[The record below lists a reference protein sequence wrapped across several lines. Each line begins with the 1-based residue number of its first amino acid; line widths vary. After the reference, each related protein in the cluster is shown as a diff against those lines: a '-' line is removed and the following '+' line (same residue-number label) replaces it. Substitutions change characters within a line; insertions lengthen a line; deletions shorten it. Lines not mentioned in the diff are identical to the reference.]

1 MDATMPIDL
10 SAPGC
15 PVEVRG
21 IAELTGSPGALRP
34 MRLPAWALAQTDT
47 PALPVV
53 ASMPSGARLSF
64 LTDATEVVIEA
75 QLITTKTAD
84 RPVMPVVF
92 EATADGEPVARAAA
106 TDYHLIHTPDVT
118 KQDVV
123 IVPGR
128 PARVVLDGLPT
139 GRKHLEVWLPQNAGI
154 EIRTFAVSAGA
165 AVLPPPVDTR
175 RRWVH
180 YGSSISHCMEA
191 GHPLGVWP
199 VIAARAAGVDVRN
212 LGLGG
217 QCHLDQFVA
226 RMIRDSDADMVSMK
240 VGINVVNLDSM
251 RDRAFLPAFHGFVD
265 TVREG
270 KPGVPLLVVS
280 PIFCPGHEDGPG
292 PSLRSESGVYSRER
306 PGFLATGALTLR
318 RIREL
323 LATAV
328 AARRDAGDTD
338 IHYLDGLS
346 LFGEGDAA
354 DLPDLL
360 HPNSEG
366 YARMGARFHRLA
378 FVDGPFAGP
387 AAGHQSA
394 PG

>member
-1 MDATMPIDL
+1 MAATQEIDL
-10 SAPGC
+10 SADGC
-15 PVEVRG
+15 AVKFRG
-21 IAELTGSPGALRP
+21 IAELTGPRGALRP
-34 MRLPAWALAQTDT
+34 MRLPAWALAQTDA

-53 ASMPSGARLSF
+53 ASMPSGARISF
-64 LTDATEVVIEA
+64 ETDATEVAIVA
-75 QLITTKTAD
+75 QLITTKMGD
-84 RPVMPVVF
+84 NPVMPVVF
-92 EATADGEPVARAAA
+92 EATADGRPVASAAA
-106 TDYHLIHTPDVT
+106 TDYHLIHTPDIT
-118 KQDVV
+118 RPDVV

-128 PARVVLDGLPT
+128 PARVLLDGLPS

-154 EIRTFAVSAGA
+154 EIRSFAVSAGA
-165 AVLPPPVDTR
+165 VVLPPPADMR

-270 KPGVPLLVVS
+270 KPDVPLLVVS

-292 PSLRSESGVYSRER
+292 PSMRSDAGVHSRER
-306 PGFLATGALTLR
+306 PGFLSAGALTLR
-318 RIREL
+318 RIRGL
-323 LATAV
+323 LAAAV
-328 AARRDAGDTD
+328 DARRGAGDTN

-346 LFGEGDAA
+346 LFGPDDAG

-360 HPNSEG
+360 HPNREG

-378 FVDGPFAGP
+378 FVDGPFAGST
-387 AAGHQSA
+387 G
-394 PG
+394 GD

>member
-1 MDATMPIDL
+1 MAMTQTIDL

-21 IAELTGSPGALRP
+21 IAELTGVPGALRP

-53 ASMPSGARLSF
+53 AAMPSGARLSF
-64 LTDATEVVIEA
+64 VTDATEVEIHA
-75 QLITTKTAD
+75 QLITTKMGD
-84 RPVMPVVF
+84 KPVMPVVF
-92 EATADGEPVARAAA
+92 EATADGEPVASAAA
-106 TDYHLIHTPDVT
+106 VDYHLIHTPDIT
-118 KQDVV
+118 KPDVV

-128 PARVVLDGLPT
+128 PARVLLDGLPA

-154 EIRTFAVSAGA
+154 EIRSLAVNADA
-165 AVLPPPVDTR
+165 VVLPPPPDTR

-191 GHPLGVWP
+191 EHPLGVWP
-199 VIAARAAGVDVRN
+199 VVAARAAGVDVRN

-226 RMIRDSDADMVSMK
+226 RIIRDSDADLVSMK

-270 KPGVPLLVVS
+270 KPDVPLLVVS
-280 PIFCPGHEDGPG
+280 PIYCPGHEDGPG
-292 PSLRSESGVYSRER
+292 PSMRAESGVYSRER
-306 PGFLATGALTLR
+306 PGFLSTGALTLR

-323 LATAV
+323 LAGAV
-328 AARRDAGDTD
+328 EARRGAGDAN

-346 LFGEGDAA
+346 LFGPDDAG

-360 HPNSEG
+360 HPNREG

-378 FVDGPFAGP
+378 FVDGPFAPSSGRD
-387 AAGHQSA
+387 
-394 PG
+394 